1 MTDYILQVIS
11 NWYLQPKCVRNVFF
25 WIRFNNNI
33 QRTITGPDQF
43 KDYTP
48 FLQIINTSS
57 HYLSSKS
64 RMLIQ
69 NLCCYSTPL
78 TKPVGSVSCKRSMF
92 LSLMSS
98 LGVHHTSLAL
108 ASSFSDLQHRM
119 KLKSFTVNSL
129 TCTSRSSWSFVKV
142 RKVIYSFTVLSAR
155 AQIAFINRKI
165 MAWSSIEVAFT

>member
-1 MTDYILQVIS
+1 MNNCAFLLINSLSTILGARPYFTLYINIAISCSQKQFGSFFNSYKRSFIVKAMTDYILQVIS
-11 NWYLQPKCVRNVFF
+11 NWYLQPKCVKNVFL

-33 QRTITGPDQF
+33 QWTITGPDQF

-78 TKPVGSVSCKRSMF
+78 TKTVGSVSCKR
-92 LSLMSS
+92 
-98 LGVHHTSLAL
+98 
-108 ASSFSDLQHRM
+108 
-119 KLKSFTVNSL
+119 
-129 TCTSRSSWSFVKV
+129 
-142 RKVIYSFTVLSAR
+142 
-155 AQIAFINRKI
+155 
-165 MAWSSIEVAFT
+165 